1 MMKLT
6 MKASLSP
13 FLIPLILV
21 CASPRALGAA
31 EDVSCADHSIAASA
45 VRTPKE
51 VEAFVQCAYEFVQ
64 EVGFEE
70 ARRAF
75 HEDERWRSG
84 PIYIF
89 VDEVTSMTDESR
101 VFVFPPNPSREGAPW
116 GVVVDVFGNNYFIE
130 LYRIVSSFGEGWIYY
145 SFTNPDTGQDS
156 PKASYV
162 KSLDWYDTPLRNRRG
177 DIPPRPPEH
186 VQE

>member
-84 PIYIF
+84 PIYVF
-89 VDEVTSMTDESR
+89 VAEVTPMTEMAGRSSTHPTPQGKAPRGEWWSM
-101 VFVFPPNPSREGAPW
+101 
-116 GVVVDVFGNNYFIE
+116 
-130 LYRIVSSFGEGWIYY
+130 SSATTTSSNCI
-145 SFTNPDTGQDS
+145 
-156 PKASYV
+156 A
-162 KSLDWYDTPLRNRRG
+162 L
-177 DIPPRPPEH
+177 
-186 VQE
+186 